1 MRVVVTTDYRML
13 SQQAADMVCAA
24 LRARPELTLGL
35 PTGNTPLGMYEE
47 LVRLH
52 ETVGLDFSKARTF
65 NLDEYVG
72 LAADHPKSYHAYMRR
87 HFFDRVNVAEENID
101 IPGGAPGIDGDAE
114 SRRYEAAINA
124 VGGID
129 LLIVGIGSNGHIGFN
144 EPGSSFASRTR
155 VVTLAPHT
163 IANARRHFDSDA
175 DVPRAAIT
183 VGIGTILEARRILL
197 LASGKSKARITHELL
212 HGPVSESLPAT
223 ALQLHPDVTVI
234 LDEAAAAPEPSQKS

>member
-72 LAADHPKSYHAYMRR
+72 LAADHPKSYHACMRR
-87 HFFDRVNVAEENID
+87 HFFDRVSVAEENID
-101 IPGGAPGIDGDAE
+101 IPGGAPGIDG
-114 SRRYEAAINA
+114 
-124 VGGID
+124 
-129 LLIVGIGSNGHIGFN
+129 
-144 EPGSSFASRTR
+144 
-155 VVTLAPHT
+155 
-163 IANARRHFDSDA
+163 
-175 DVPRAAIT
+175 
-183 VGIGTILEARRILL
+183 
-197 LASGKSKARITHELL
+197 
-212 HGPVSESLPAT
+212 
-223 ALQLHPDVTVI
+223 
-234 LDEAAAAPEPSQKS
+234 